1 MVKAMSFFVKGLY
14 FPKPQMKMSTKV
26 NFLFG
31 GFLFSSHLTTT
42 IPASITCFNFL
53 QAFLGRKGRTL
64 FFKVQFFGNSIC
76 IFLPT
81 KKYYSFLTFV
91 MFAFQHSS
99 ANWLLMQIEFVIHH
113 STWFKFYSRQVLLG
127 SIIIIS
133 PANIFS
139 KWIPQNTIGRSSM
152 TCI

>member
-31 GFLFSSHLTTT
+31 GFLFFSSDDNPCQHHLFQFSTSFFGKKRVDT
-42 IPASITCFNFL
+42 F
-53 QAFLGRKGRTL
+53 

-139 KWIPQNTIGRSSM
+139 KWIPQNTRGR
-152 TCI
+152 

>member
-14 FPKPQMKMSTKV
+14 FLKPQMKMSTKV

-53 QAFLGRKGRTL
+53 QAFLGRKGWTL
-64 FFKVQFFGNSIC
+64 FFSKYNSLEIVFA

-81 KKYYSFLTFV
+81 KKYYYSFLTFV

-139 KWIPQNTIGRSSM
+139 KWIPQNTIGR
-152 TCI
+152 